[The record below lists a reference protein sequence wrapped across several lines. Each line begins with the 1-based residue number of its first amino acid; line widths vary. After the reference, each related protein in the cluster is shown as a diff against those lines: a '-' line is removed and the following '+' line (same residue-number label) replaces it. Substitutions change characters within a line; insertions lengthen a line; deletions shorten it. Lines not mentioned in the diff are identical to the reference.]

1 MRDEEILD
9 HPAVRK
15 AIADKLAEH
24 QRAASGSA
32 TRVMRVMLMREPLR
46 FEKGEVTDK
55 GSINQRAVLAHRGEL
70 VEALYGDG
78 RDVIRVEKELAA

>member
-1 MRDEEILD
+1 MR
-9 HPAVRK
+9 A
-15 AIADKLAEH
+15 AIAGKLGDH

-70 VEALYGDG
+70 VEALYNDG
-78 RDVIRVEKELAA
+78 RDVLRADKELAA